1 MNSCTISIAI
11 IVQLITSISLNV
23 LASSPNPPASPLYP
37 NGRDR
42 PHNYQIQ
49 SDKIVYSGWRRV
61 IRRTVSSLRHPH
73 HYDEYNAKKH
83 LIDFDIIDQ
92 NHGTSGA
99 VIIFAW
105 NSTSKTATIVREYMP
120 GCHRVLGGL
129 AAGLV
134 ENEKHSAGADG
145 EQCDSGTS
153 DLGITEDRN
162 LIAARCELE
171 EEW

>member
-1 MNSCTISIAI
+1 MNRQIVLIATIA
-11 IVQLITSISLNV
+11 QLLCSLCHGEV
-23 LASSPNPPASPLYP
+23 SASGTRLYP
-37 NGRDR
+37 NGKDR
-42 PHNYQIQ
+42 EHHYQIQ
-49 SDKIVYSGWRRV
+49 SDKLVYSGWRRV

-73 HYDEYNAKKH
+73 HYDEYNSKKH

-92 NHGTSGA
+92 NHGTCGA
-99 VIIFAW
+99 VIVFAW

-134 ENEKHSAGADG
+134 EDEKHSVSIDG
-145 EQCDSGTS
+145 ENDYSTFDAGSG
-153 DLGITEDRN
+153 DERN